1 MIPKKIEEQ
10 DWERVMTGGQ
20 YGLLYRF
27 LEQSPKTRDLI
38 QSNCHFTFSHRN
50 KEVSQPV
57 FVFNNILALPS
68 IFKMTPS
75 EISLWNIAI
84 EEDEDKRKMSAVHS
98 SELLAFLCFSR
109 VMRSPLI
116 FKGSDGIEREYSEV
130 HREWPDHAINF
141 RQPSRLDVFLVTS
154 DKEHALAIEC
164 KFGEYLADKDRTD
177 DDRKDPLKTYM
188 DKMGLS
194 RDYEQ
199 MKALASSKGD
209 YLEIAK
215 QIFAHAFGLKYFYR
229 KPCDEHWAVDPK
241 REQEFSRLKTID
253 YAEIVFDFGEISA
266 GRLHDFS
273 VLYSQA
279 AILLNRLQLTA
290 DSRNGSNRVAI
301 SFEPELLTYQKVF
314 QGKNSQ
320 FLSREIKDFYGL

>member
-38 QSNCHFTFSHRN
+38 QSNCHFIFSHRN

-68 IFKMTPS
+68 IFGMTPS

-84 EEDEDKRKMSAVHS
+84 EEEGDKRKMSAVHS
-98 SELLAFLCFSR
+98 SALLAFLCFSR

-130 HREWPDHAINF
+130 HLEWPDHAINF

-164 KFGEYLADKDRTD
+164 KFGEYLADKGGGAS
-177 DDRKDPLKTYM
+177 LKTYM

-194 RDYEQ
+194 KDYGQ
-199 MKALASSKGD
+199 INALASSKGD

>member
-1 MIPKKIEEQ
+1 
-10 DWERVMTGGQ
+10 
-20 YGLLYRF
+20 
-27 LEQSPKTRDLI
+27 
-38 QSNCHFTFSHRN
+38 
-50 KEVSQPV
+50 
-57 FVFNNILALPS
+57 
-68 IFKMTPS
+68 
-75 EISLWNIAI
+75 
-84 EEDEDKRKMSAVHS
+84 
-98 SELLAFLCFSR
+98 
-109 VMRSPLI
+109 
-116 FKGSDGIEREYSEV
+116 
-130 HREWPDHAINF
+130 
-141 RQPSRLDVFLVTS
+141 
-154 DKEHALAIEC
+154 
-164 KFGEYLADKDRTD
+164 
-177 DDRKDPLKTYM
+177 M